1 MTKAPAYLTL
11 IKHLEKDLGVTMGQ
25 CPFDEIEGIK
35 ENGFSLDEVGT
46 TVNGLSLYRVQVAPA
61 VETLAKFPD
70 LKKLSIVEG
79 GINNCAFVQNYP
91 LLTHLN
97 LTGNNIEDISCLEKL
112 KNLANVYLGNNRV
125 SDITPLGGLKRL
137 SGLDV
142 QHNQITGISVLKGL
156 KRLAYLDLNRNKI
169 TDISPLKDLKLLT
182 YLTADDNQIGDIS
195 CLRQLD
201 RLTYASLRNN
211 KIDDISCLREL
222 SRLTYLNLAENSIKD
237 ISILQTLRDLTYLN
251 LRYNSITDFSA
262 LKNLQQLKKLYL
274 ESNKIS
280 DISFL
285 GDLCHLQELNLGFNK
300 ITNISSLQ
308 GMTDLFFLDLQYN
321 QLADISVLQSLT
333 QLKTLFL
340 QNNQLTDISVLKE
353 LTNLT
358 KLHIYDN
365 QLSDISALKELTN
378 LTELYLYKNQI
389 SVISPLK
396 ELQNLKSLS
405 IGENQ
410 ISDISVLKELTNLN
424 HLILDDNQISNISP
438 LKRLTNLTYLN
449 LNHNKLS
456 RLPRE
461 ILDLDMEILWEYG
474 DYWHGIVLEGNPLE
488 HPPVEIV
495 KKGKEAIK
503 AWFASMEGEK
513 KPLNE
518 VKVLL
523 VGDGGAG
530 KTSLVKQL
538 LGKAFDKNETQT
550 HGINIDHWEVKPRT
564 NGDKIKV
571 NIWDFGGQEI
581 MHAAHQFFLSKRSLY
596 VLVLDGRKDEKVEYW
611 LKHVN
616 SFGGDS
622 PVLVV
627 INKIDQNPGFD
638 VNRNFLQQ
646 KYPNIRGFFRLSCA
660 IGNGIQSFSQQLV
673 KELATVELIHTTWPR
688 TWFSVKTYLENMKED
703 FINYHQY
710 KTICQ
715 KENIDDKT
723 SWDTLVDFLNDLG
736 VVLYFKDFKLKETH
750 VLEPEWVT
758 TAVYKIINSKDAAD
772 AKGLLQ
778 LSRLDDVLKR
788 ESPDDYYYPPDKYR
802 FIVELMQKFQLCYE
816 IGPETVL
823 IPDLLEVQEPS
834 FEFDTAAALKFLVA
848 YDFLPRSIMPRFIV
862 KMHKDIKAGLQ
873 WRTGVVLEDKAF
885 GCTAV
890 VIADN
895 EEKKIH
901 IHVQGSETQRRDY
914 FSILRK
920 ALRDINNSFEK
931 LDAVEKVP
939 MPDAPH
945 VTVSYNHLLLLE
957 EKGIADYIPDGS
969 TAAYKVKDL
978 LGTVHLRVENAREEE
993 ILNIL
998 RKLKEKYDTEE
1009 TLLQK
1014 ANDVFEIK
1022 PSLLGIGI
1030 NINNLIKKLFNK

>member
-1 MTKAPAYLTL
+1 L
-11 IKHLEKDLGVTMGQ
+11 V
-25 CPFDEIEGIK
+25 
-35 ENGFSLDEVGT
+35 
-46 TVNGLSLYRVQVAPA
+46 
-61 VETLAKFPD
+61 
-70 LKKLSIVEG
+70 
-79 GINNCAFVQNYP
+79 
-91 LLTHLN
+91 LN
-97 LTGNNIEDISCLEKL
+97 
-112 KNLANVYLGNNRV
+112 
-125 SDITPLGGLKRL
+125 
-137 SGLDV
+137 
-142 QHNQITGISVLKGL
+142 
-156 KRLAYLDLNRNKI
+156 
-169 TDISPLKDLKLLT
+169 
-182 YLTADDNQIGDIS
+182 
-195 CLRQLD
+195 
-201 RLTYASLRNN
+201 
-211 KIDDISCLREL
+211 
-222 SRLTYLNLAENSIKD
+222 
-237 ISILQTLRDLTYLN
+237 
-251 LRYNSITDFSA
+251 
-262 LKNLQQLKKLYL
+262 
-274 ESNKIS
+274 
-280 DISFL
+280 
-285 GDLCHLQELNLGFNK
+285 
-300 ITNISSLQ
+300 
-308 GMTDLFFLDLQYN
+308 
-321 QLADISVLQSLT
+321 
-333 QLKTLFL
+333 
-340 QNNQLTDISVLKE
+340 NNQV
-353 LTNLT
+353 
-358 KLHIYDN
+358 
-365 QLSDISALKELTN
+365 
-378 LTELYLYKNQI
+378 
-389 SVISPLK
+389 
-396 ELQNLKSLS
+396 
-405 IGENQ
+405 
-410 ISDISVLKELTNLN
+410 
-424 HLILDDNQISNISP
+424 SNISP

-449 LNHNKLS
+449 LGHNKLS

-495 KKGKEAIK
+495 KKGKDAIK
-503 AWFASMEGEK
+503 AWFDSMEGEK
-513 KPLNE
+513 RPLNE

-538 LGKAFDKNETQT
+538 LGQAFDKNETQT
-550 HGINIDHWEVKPRT
+550 HGINIDHWEVKTRT

-581 MHAAHQFFLSKRSLY
+581 MHATHQFFLSKRSLY

-660 IGNGIQSFSQQLV
+660 TYEGIQPFSRQLV
-673 KELATVELIHTTWPR
+673 KELAEVELIRTTWPQ
-688 TWFSVKTYLENMKED
+688 TWFNVKTQLEAMKKKKKN
-703 FINYHQY
+703 FIGYHEY
-710 KTICQ
+710 KAICR
-715 KENIDDKT
+715 KENIKDKT
-723 SWDTLVDFLNDLG
+723 TRDTLVDFLNDLG
-736 VVLYFKDFKLKETH
+736 VVLHFKDFKLKETH
-750 VLEPEWVT
+750 VLDPEWVT
-758 TAVYKIINSKDAAD
+758 TAVYKIINSKAAAD

-778 LSRLDDVLKR
+778 LNRLDDVLKR

-823 IPDLLEVQEPS
+823 IPDLLEVQEPCL
-834 FEFDTAAALKFLVA
+834 EFDTAAALKFLVA

-862 KMHKDIKAGLQ
+862 KMHKDIKAGMQ

-890 VIADN
+890 VKADN
-895 EEKKIH
+895 EDKKIH

-945 VTVSYNHLLLLE
+945 VTVSYNHLLFLE

-978 LGTVHLRVENAREEE
+978 LGTVHLRVENAGEEE

-998 RKLKEKYDTEE
+998 KKLKEKSDTEE

-1030 NINNLIKKLFNK
+1030 NINNLIKKLFNRKKRS